1 MGKPSEE
8 VCPCCCNYIESVK
21 EVFRMPAANYMDQY
35 LDCPVL
41 LDNHQMATAR
51 IDKYLN
57 HGIKPRA
64 DEAWAA
70 KDQLLGAVVAET
82 KTSWKHLQFVIDS
95 WVVTSKSIVHVF
107 TGKGSPSEVKDAL
120 WLAHRYGFITNPNRK
135 RPGSRTLK
143 EYTDA
148 FCGLD
153 CNGFVGNFEGID
165 PNTPISSYG
174 APSQRL
180 SSVDA
185 IDAGTTLV
193 WHAPS
198 WDKPWAHIAV
208 IDAVI
213 ARGDP
218 LTFTVVQSGGPIQG
232 VHSEV
237 WTKKAKEVMTD
248 KNGHLYLSGFGGA
261 AKVYLCKPLSRSSSN

>member
-1 MGKPSEE
+1 MS
-8 VCPCCCNYIESVK
+8 
-21 EVFRMPAANYMDQY
+21 AADYVYQY
-35 LDCPVL
+35 LECPVV
-41 LDNHQMATAR
+41 LDNWEVETAS

-70 KDQLLGAVVAET
+70 KNELIGAVVAET
-82 KTSWKHLQFVIDS
+82 KTSWKHLQFTIEGY
-95 WVVTSKSIVHVF
+95 VVTAMSLVRVF
-107 TGKGSPSEVKDAL
+107 TGKASPSEVKDAL

-135 RPGSRTLK
+135 RRGSRTLK

-165 PNTPISSYG
+165 PSTSVDRYG

-180 SSVDA
+180 KSVDD
-185 IDAGTTLV
+185 INAGTTLV

-198 WDKPWAHIAV
+198 FAKPWAHIAV
-208 IDAVI
+208 IDAVVM
-213 ARGDP
+213 RGDP
-218 LTFTVVQSGGPIQG
+218 MTFTVVQSGGPVLG
-232 VHSEV
+232 VHSEI
-237 WTKKAKEVMTD
+237 WTKKAKEIMTD
-248 KNGHLYLSGFGGA
+248 KNGHLYLSGFGGKA
-261 AKVYLCKPLSRSSSN
+261 TVYICNPLSRSPSN